1 MVDGKM
7 ALSILVA
14 LSRRLGASMGK
25 TSEVWDRAYFWAKT
39 SEVSDVD
46 EKMGLSIL
54 VALSRRLGVY
64 MGKTSEVWGEGHDD

>member
-1 MVDGKM
+1 
-7 ALSILVA
+7 
-14 LSRRLGASMGK
+14 MGK

-54 VALSRRLGVY
+54 VALSRRLGVC

>member
-1 MVDGKM
+1 VYT
-7 ALSILVA
+7 
-14 LSRRLGASMGK
+14 GK

-46 EKMGLSIL
+46 EKMGL
-54 VALSRRLGVY
+54 LSRRLGVY